1 MPSEYAPPPPKVRVT
16 KAQLRKIQAN
26 YEQAQNIA
34 QDFSKKEEKE
44 KKKELSKIEKELEN
58 LL

>member
-1 MPSEYAPPPPKVRVT
+1 MSEYAPPPPKVRVT

-26 YEQAQNIA
+26 YEQAQNMA
-34 QDFSKKEEKE
+34 QNFSKKEEKE